1 MRSVA
6 TRSSGSTD
14 RLSHRARGRSSRTG
28 TRVLHVLYRGQSSCL
43 LAQYYLLDDSDTV
56 TWLQKLLLVVL
67 GHIAVDDDWARVV
80 GYIYW

>member
-1 MRSVA
+1 M
-6 TRSSGSTD
+6 
-14 RLSHRARGRSSRTG
+14 
-28 TRVLHVLYRGQSSCL
+28 LYRGQSSCL